1 VTTEYS
7 GGGDPQRSIE
17 LLWGLQQPPA
27 RGPKPRLT
35 VREITQAAIGLA
47 DSEGLA
53 ALSMRRVAEQLGTSA
68 MSLYTYVPGKAELID
83 LMLDT
88 VYGETVTA
96 GDAGSDWRAGLESI
110 ARKAWA
116 LYLRHPWLLQ
126 VATAR
131 PPLGP
136 NTSDKY
142 EHDLRTVS
150 GIGLTEIEMDSV
162 VTVVLGYVHGTV
174 RGAVAAAQAVQR
186 TGMTDSQ
193 WWAAHAPLLE
203 QVMDADR
210 YPIAGRVGTVVGET
224 YGAASVDP
232 EEVFEF
238 GLQRLLDGIAHFIRP
253 RRETGPPTLDERP

>member
-7 GGGDPQRSIE
+7 GAGDPKRSIE
-17 LLWGLQQPPA
+17 LLWGLQEPPA

-35 VREITQAAIGLA
+35 VREITRTAIELA
-47 DSEGLA
+47 DTEGLA
-53 ALSMRRVAEQLGTSA
+53 ALSMRRVAEQLGASA

-96 GDAGSDWRAGLESI
+96 ADAAEGWRARLAAI
-110 ARKAWA
+110 ARASWA

-136 NTSDKY
+136 NTADKY
-142 EHDLRTVS
+142 EHDLRAVA
-150 GIGLTEIEMDSV
+150 GIGLTEIEMDSIL
-162 VTVVLGYVHGTV
+162 TVVLGYVHGTV
-174 RGAVAAAQAVQR
+174 RGAVEAAQAVKR
-186 TGMTDSQ
+186 SGMTDEQ
-193 WWAAHAPLLE
+193 WWAAHAPLLDK
-203 QVMDADR
+203 VMDAGR
-210 YPIAGRVGTVVGET
+210 YPTAGRVGTVVGET
-224 YGAASVDP
+224 YGTAGVDP

-238 GLQRLLDGIAHFIRP
+238 GLQRLLDGFEQFLRTRP
-253 RRETGPPTLDERP
+253 PGQPPGV